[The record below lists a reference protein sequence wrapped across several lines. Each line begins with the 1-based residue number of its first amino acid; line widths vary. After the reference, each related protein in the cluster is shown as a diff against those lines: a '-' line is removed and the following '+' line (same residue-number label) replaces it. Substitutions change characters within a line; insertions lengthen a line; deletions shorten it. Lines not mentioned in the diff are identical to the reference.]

1 METTTEIAIP
11 EIVKQELTKEQII
24 VAQLQD
30 AAQHCLTL
38 KLLNPQDKDGYITIE
53 DNRKKMM
60 RTRTAISR
68 IFKAHRDEVNLI
80 VKANLTAEK
89 Q

>member
-53 DNRKKMM
+53 DNRKKND
-60 RTRTAISR
+60 AYP
-68 IFKAHRDEVNLI
+68 DCN
-80 VKANLTAEK
+80 K
-89 Q
+89 QNFQGA